1 MRRRP
6 SSAAPRRRPLA
17 AVGLVGV
24 FVGLAGAACDLGQDR
39 YDVRLDNAA
48 GLIRGDEVRIAGVRV
63 GKVVGLELA
72 DAGVVVAIAVDPGTP
87 IYADARAFAEPKSTF
102 GEKYLKIVPGQASG
116 EPLPPGS
123 TIERYEGA
131 LEMSM
136 VLNQLRPLIDDTSP
150 SSFPKIAR
158 AVQMWNGL
166 LALTFGDPE
175 VDAPPNTAILDA
187 ANRNTDAWRSAVN
200 AWAGPIR
207 TQLDAAERRIVRVVV
222 ERIVDRV
229 DARLAT
235 LERDLP
241 GDLDALDARLARFEA
256 ELDAYDHEAVG
267 RLNSRIDRVAVVVAD
282 LRATTAAF
290 EGFDRELLPLLRDL
304 VTITSG
310 LRALDGPTL
319 RQFLQIE
326 GTRSHW
332 EWTPQEVRERLDEL
346 GVDPKTDD

>member
-6 SSAAPRRRPLA
+6 SSAAPRRRPLGA
-17 AVGLVGV
+17 ALVVSLVGL
-24 FVGLAGAACDLGQDR
+24 ACDLGQDR

-87 IYADARAFAEPKSTF
+87 IYADARAYAEPKSTF
-102 GEKYLKIVPGQASG
+102 GEKYLKIVPGEASA
-116 EPLPPGS
+116 ERLAPGA

-136 VLNQLRPLIDDTSP
+136 VLNQLRPLIDDRSP

-166 LALTFGDPE
+166 LSLTFGDPE
-175 VDAPPNTAILDA
+175 VDAPPDTAALDA
-187 ANRNTDAWRSAVN
+187 ANRSTDSWRSAVN

-256 ELDAYDHEAVG
+256 ELDAYDPDAVG
-267 RLNSRIDRVAVVVAD
+267 RLNSRLDRVAVVVAD
-282 LRATTAAF
+282 LRVTTAAF
-290 EGFDRELLPLLRDL
+290 EGFDRELLQLLRDL
-304 VTITSG
+304 VTITTG
-310 LRALDGPTL
+310 LRTLDGAAI

-332 EWTPQEVRERLDEL
+332 EWTPQEVRRRLDDL
-346 GVDPKTDD
+346 GVDAPEDE